1 MLKND
6 TGTDKTT
13 VLDSDPTERLPQ
25 FEDYQDGGESADKTA
40 AATGIRP
47 KGQAKKRILDAVG
60 KMRAKGLV
68 SVEIDE
74 AEGIVSSTV
83 DALYN
88 AYETNST
95 VPTRESFAEHCNDR
109 EIGIVVRN
117 MKKDPFAKD
126 RITRKAVAG
135 AVALA
140 VVAGLGAG
148 AWSIVNAP
156 QQVDE
161 QPAAIAQAE
170 DGGGGEEPIADS
182 GTVRFGIDAPNWS
195 EESSPFIAHITG
207 KTDAGEAVDFYHA
220 VWADGSTDTVELDAG
235 TYEVAWTSAINADGS
250 IYRTPEEP
258 TQVVVG
264 DASEGEDASADDSA
278 DNNAKSD
285 QGQTPSDSETG
296 DVAEDQDD
304 SPTDNDSGDPTT
316 GDEGETDIEAPVIN
330 AGESFEQVPAEDATQ
345 DDLDQILGDIQQAVG
360 NGDETLSGDAGQGVI
375 DSATGNAGKN
385 PNADQGKIDQAGQDA
400 SDNVSEQPQSPS
412 TTTPSG
418 STSGEANAGSSAPAG
433 STGGSYNTGGST
445 STGGG
450 NSGSGTT
457 TGGSAGGSQQTH
469 THNWVAQTE
478 QQWVQD
484 SDAWSEQ
491 VWVQD
496 SAAWSEQVQTGSHI
510 QCSCGQTFAG
520 NSEWSAHNR
529 EVMLSTG
536 TAHSYSVVPTYET
549 VYHEATGHYETV
561 NHEAT
566 GHYETV
572 TTGYRCSVCGATR

>member
-1 MLKND
+1 MLKNN

-25 FEDYQDGGESADKTA
+25 FEDYQNGGESADKTA
-40 AATGIRP
+40 AATGIRS

-68 SVEIDE
+68 SVGIDE

-83 DALYN
+83 DVLYN

-126 RITRKAVAG
+126 HITRKAVAG

-140 VVAGLGAG
+140 VVAGLGVG
-148 AWSIVNAP
+148 AWSIANAP
-156 QQVDE
+156 QPAGE
-161 QPAAIAQAE
+161 RPAAVAQAE
-170 DGGGGEEPIADS
+170 DDGDDEDPIADS
-182 GTVRFGIDAPNWS
+182 GIVRFGIDAPSWN

-207 KTDAGEAVDFYHA
+207 QTDAGEAVDFYHA

-258 TQVVVG
+258 TQVVVD
-264 DASEGEDASADDSA
+264 DAAGGEDASADDPA
-278 DNNAKSD
+278 DNSTAND
-285 QGQTPSDSETG
+285 QEQTSSDSDAGNGAGGQDASASDDAGSDPETG
-296 DVAEDQDD
+296 DESA
-304 SPTDNDSGDPTT
+304 TDV
-316 GDEGETDIEAPVIN
+316 ETPVIN
-330 AGESFEQVPAEDATQ
+330 AGESFEQVPAEDVTQ

-385 PNADQGKIDQAGQDA
+385 PNADQDKIDQAGQDA
-400 SDNVSEQPQSPS
+400 SGNVSEQPQ
-412 TTTPSG
+412 TPGDTSSSDSG
-418 STSGEANAGSSAPAG
+418 SGGTSAGGGTSTGSASSTNSSNQGG
-433 STGGSYNTGGST
+433 SATGGSSSSGAASGGS
-445 STGGG
+445 
-450 NSGSGTT
+450 
-457 TGGSAGGSQQTH
+457 SQSQPQH
-469 THNWVAQTE
+469 THNWVAQTA

-484 SDAWSEQ
+484 SAAWTEQ

-496 SAAWSEQVQTGSHI
+496 SAAWTETVQTGSHI
-510 QCSCGQTFAG
+510 QCSCGQTFSG

-529 EVMLSTG
+529 EIMLSTG

-549 VYHEATGHYETV
+549 VHHEATGHYETV

-572 TTGYRCSVCGATR
+572 TTGYRCSGCGATR